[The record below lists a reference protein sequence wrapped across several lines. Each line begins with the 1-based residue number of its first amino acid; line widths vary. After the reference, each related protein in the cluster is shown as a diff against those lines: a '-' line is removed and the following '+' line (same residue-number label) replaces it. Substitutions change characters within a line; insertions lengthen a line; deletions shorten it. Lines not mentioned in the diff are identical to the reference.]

1 MTIKS
6 DVMTEYIQKHA
17 ETCWVSMKHVAVH
30 CLEQWE
36 YLKEYFLKF
45 LPQKNFKKEV
55 EKTQRYL
62 RIKSALSKQI
72 MEAYVLFVAF
82 VAHDFHEFLVPFQ
95 STEPMIHLLYPALLK
110 LINTLQGKFFRNIK
124 SSSDDT
130 TDINVG
136 DDRNIKPLS
145 KIDVGAKAKTL
156 LLQNVIMACD
166 IEKKFR

>member
-1 MTIKS
+1 M
-6 DVMTEYIQKHA
+6 
-17 ETCWVSMKHVAVH
+17 
-30 CLEQWE
+30 
-36 YLKEYFLKF
+36 
-45 LPQKNFKKEV
+45 
-55 EKTQRYL
+55 
-62 RIKSALSKQI
+62 SKQI
-72 MEAYVLFVAF
+72 IEAYVLFVAF

-136 DDRNIKPLS
+136 DDRNIKLLS
-145 KIDVGAKAKTL
+145 KIYVGAKAKTL